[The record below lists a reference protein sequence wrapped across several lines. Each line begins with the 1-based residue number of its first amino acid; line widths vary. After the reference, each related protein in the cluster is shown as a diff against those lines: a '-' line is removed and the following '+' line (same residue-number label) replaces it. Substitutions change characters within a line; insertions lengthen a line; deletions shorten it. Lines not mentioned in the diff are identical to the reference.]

1 MLSCSAENIQTWSS
15 SMCRFFKTLWDT
27 SLISDFCQGG
37 ILLFWGIHNIYFY
50 KIYNNDVTEFL
61 LNLKGK
67 ILILQNK
74 GKNFR
79 TVVLYVFLEE
89 VCLNQLIYL
98 KKKKKSNFVFKSSR
112 AGMVTYFNTVSFS

>member
-1 MLSCSAENIQTWSS
+1 M
-15 SMCRFFKTLWDT
+15 
-27 SLISDFCQGG
+27 
-37 ILLFWGIHNIYFY
+37 
-50 KIYNNDVTEFL
+50 YNNDVTEFL

-79 TVVLYVFLEE
+79 TVILYVFLEE

-98 KKKKKSNFVFKSSR
+98 KKKKKK
-112 AGMVTYFNTVSFS
+112 